1 MQGRPSHRN
10 VVLPNYFLFDKFPG
24 IVQNGKNF
32 IIVVTS
38 KTIYG
43 ISTILVLKFWYFGFV
58 GFFSCFVEE
67 LLWDIYLHSSRIW
80 RQILRYFT
88 NNPKLHFLD
97 KQYCLSL
104 TSLGYILIWWKIY
117 TYMMKICL
125 FKFALI
131 FTTGKLVVKSDGNA
145 LEILVKFIISCVS
158 KLKAFS
164 SKLEIRKKS
173 YEYFYKEFVNLNI
186 KK

>member
-1 MQGRPSHRN
+1 MITFFWQGRPSHRN

-88 NNPKLHFLD
+88 NNPKLHFFG
-97 KQYCLSL
+97 QAVLSI
-104 TSLGYILIWWKIY
+104 TYKSWIY

-145 LEILVKFIISCVS
+145 LEISVKFIISCVS

>member
-1 MQGRPSHRN
+1 MITFFWQGRPSHRN

-58 GFFSCFVEE
+58 GLFSCFVEE
-67 LLWDIYLHSSRIW
+67 LSWDIYLHSSRIW
-80 RQILRYFT
+80 RQIWRYFT

-97 KQYCLSL
+97 KQHCLSL
-104 TSLGYILIWWKIY
+104 TSLGYILIWWKY
-117 TYMMKICL
+117 LCSSL
-125 FKFALI
+125 RWFLPH
-131 FTTGKLVVKSDGNA
+131 GKLVVKSDRNA

>member
-1 MQGRPSHRN
+1 
-10 VVLPNYFLFDKFPG
+10 
-24 IVQNGKNF
+24 
-32 IIVVTS
+32 
-38 KTIYG
+38 
-43 ISTILVLKFWYFGFV
+43 
-58 GFFSCFVEE
+58 
-67 LLWDIYLHSSRIW
+67 
-80 RQILRYFT
+80 
-88 NNPKLHFLD
+88 
-97 KQYCLSL
+97 
-104 TSLGYILIWWKIY
+104 
-117 TYMMKICL
+117 MMKICL

-173 YEYFYKEFVNLNI
+173 YEYFYKVFVNLNI